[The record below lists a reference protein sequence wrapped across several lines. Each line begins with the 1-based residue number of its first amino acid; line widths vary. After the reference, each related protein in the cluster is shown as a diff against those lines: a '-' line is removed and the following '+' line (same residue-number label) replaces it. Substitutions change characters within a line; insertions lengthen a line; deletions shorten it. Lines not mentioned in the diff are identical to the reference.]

1 MKLDTYTIFFPDEC
15 RDSDDT
21 ESIAESERTTAYATI
36 DVVEYEIATTS
47 ESEMDNASFCTE
59 SSATGSDVMLK
70 INGAQEPKLS
80 TVSFS
85 LSFYITK
92 NMLFLKLI
100 KNRRYTSTLSTTSPY
115 KHFVRIHHRL
125 VISTS
130 TQTRN
135 FP

>member
-1 MKLDTYTIFFPDEC
+1 MKLDTYTTIFPDEC

-85 LSFYITK
+85 LLL
-92 NMLFLKLI
+92 LF
-100 KNRRYTSTLSTTSPY
+100 
-115 KHFVRIHHRL
+115 HFI
-125 VISTS
+125 
-130 TQTRN
+130 
-135 FP
+135 